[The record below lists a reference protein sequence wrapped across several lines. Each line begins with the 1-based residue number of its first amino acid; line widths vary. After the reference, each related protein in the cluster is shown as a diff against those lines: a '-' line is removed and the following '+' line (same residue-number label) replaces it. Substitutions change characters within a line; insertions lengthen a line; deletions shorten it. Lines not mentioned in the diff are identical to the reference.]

1 MRLPHISAASY
12 FPCGSKLRGTVKKK
26 KFLHTQNSYVTQE
39 SWNVFLE
46 WVCLFEFSVCRKRQ
60 ASTAIHSHAS
70 LLCDRY
76 ADSGTLG
83 LSL

>member
-1 MRLPHISAASY
+1 MRLPHQRSILLLVA
-12 FPCGSKLRGTVKKK
+12 PKLRYCQKK

-46 WVCLFEFSVCRKRQ
+46 WVCLLSSVYAEKDKPPQPFIHMLPFSVTGMQ
-60 ASTAIHSHAS
+60 M
-70 LLCDRY
+70 
-76 ADSGTLG
+76 SGTLG

>member
-26 KFLHTQNSYVTQE
+26 KFFHTQNSYVTQE

-46 WVCLFEFSVCRKRQ
+46 WVCLFEFSVCRKDKPPQ
-60 ASTAIHSHAS
+60 PFIHMLPFSVTGMQIVE
-70 LLCDRY
+70 LLD
-76 ADSGTLG
+76 
-83 LSL
+83 